1 MMPATCAVGS
11 NNPGSAETGTTDGV
25 GMAVVVAAGERE
37 VDGAALCDER
47 HGVVRASTATTAATA
62 ATDNAAGLQRARL
75 RLRGGG
81 GPRRATAGDAA
92 GRSGNL
98 PEPRGCASGRCAAV
112 SRRRA
117 RRLRRRQVD
126 R

>member
-37 VDGAALCDER
+37 GDGAALYDER

-62 ATDNAAGLQRARL
+62 ATDNPAAIQRPRL

-81 GPRRATAGDAA
+81 PTCHRAGCGGEGRETRRHPGAG
-92 GRSGNL
+92 G
-98 PEPRGCASGRCAAV
+98 
-112 SRRRA
+112 
-117 RRLRRRQVD
+117 
-126 R
+126 